1 MTCEKCSEL
10 DATLDSTREQLDS
23 RDLSAGRKTD
33 LNAKLDAQTVA
44 VKDHKMRHN
53 SGLA

>member
-10 DATLDSTREQLDS
+10 DATLEKIREQLDS
-23 RDLSAGRKTD
+23 HALSAGRKED
-33 LNAKLDAQTVA
+33 LNAKLDTQTVA
-44 VKDHKMRHN
+44 RKDHKMRHN